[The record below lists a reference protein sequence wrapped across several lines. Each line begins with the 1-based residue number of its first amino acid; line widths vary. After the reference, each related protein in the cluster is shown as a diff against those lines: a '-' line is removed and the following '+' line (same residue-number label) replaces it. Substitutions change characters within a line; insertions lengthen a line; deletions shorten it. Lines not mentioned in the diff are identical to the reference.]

1 MPPPP
6 PDRQRMTPSARFWSA
21 WEEAD
26 CNYLAL
32 NTLNTD
38 VLNTDVLQL
47 QEADASFLTTPQA
60 LTKQIV

>member
-38 VLNTDVLQL
+38 VLQL

-60 LTKQIV
+60 LTKRIV